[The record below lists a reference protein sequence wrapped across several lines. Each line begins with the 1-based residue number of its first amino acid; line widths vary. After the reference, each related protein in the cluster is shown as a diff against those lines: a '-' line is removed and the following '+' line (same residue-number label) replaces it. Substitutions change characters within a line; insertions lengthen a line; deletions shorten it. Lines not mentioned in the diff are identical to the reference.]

1 MQNKNIEKNLKKF
14 SEQYSLKKK
23 NYNIIISGN
32 DGCGKYDLVE
42 SIIKKYFYKNNFKLN
57 SELLN
62 NPDIHHISI
71 PIYDR
76 SGKTIRTIDNNE
88 RLLSRFGFEDKIEG
102 NRVGTEITVDQ
113 VRELSQF
120 VSYSSRYNHKFI
132 IINNIEDLNNEA
144 CAAFLKTLEE
154 TNTSSIFFL
163 LNSEVNLVPDTIKS
177 RCHTFNF
184 DNNNL
189 PVSGDNFLE
198 YFLSSRPTLNNIFIN
213 KNYMQHYSE
222 VEHELHLL
230 YKREIDPLV
239 LAEKWNTRGII
250 IIDYLIS
257 IFNILMKG
265 NYLKNNSTIKN
276 LYTSLFKVISISP
289 SRSIAILK
297 LLLENKRYSFYN
309 LNQKLYFDNLLIVLN
324 KNLY

>member
-1 MQNKNIEKNLKKF
+1 M
-14 SEQYSLKKK
+14 
-23 NYNIIISGN
+23 
-32 DGCGKYDLVE
+32 
-42 SIIKKYFYKNNFKLN
+42 
-57 SELLN
+57 
-62 NPDIHHISI
+62 
-71 PIYDR
+71 
-76 SGKTIRTIDNNE
+76 RT
-88 RLLSRFGFEDKIEG
+88 L
-102 NRVGTEITVDQ
+102 T
-113 VRELSQF
+113 
-120 VSYSSRYNHKFI
+120 
-132 IINNIEDLNNEA
+132 
-144 CAAFLKTLEE
+144 
-154 TNTSSIFFL
+154 
-163 LNSEVNLVPDTIKS
+163 DTKS